1 MNPGTDPRPGK
12 GETRGPSLIIFDC
25 DGVLIDSEPIANRI
39 FSEQLAKVGIR
50 MTPEEVW
57 HAFVGNSRDR
67 CIAMAGEMRGEPL
80 PEDFARMW
88 DDALHEAL
96 DVEARP
102 VEGVPGLL
110 RSLPVPY
117 CVASNGEPMH
127 MQRGLTAA
135 GLMPLVAGRLFS
147 AAEVA
152 HPKPAPDVYLHAART
167 MDVAPA
173 ECVVIEDTPTGTRA
187 ALAAGMRVFGYIG
200 SPMNQGAELER
211 LGATLFTRMR
221 DLPALLGFA

>member
-1 MNPGTDPRPGK
+1 M
-12 GETRGPSLIIFDC
+12 IFDC

-67 CIAMAGEMRGEPL
+67 CIEMAGEMRGEPL
-80 PEDFARMW
+80 PEGFAEMW
-88 DDALHEAL
+88 DDALHAAL
-96 DVEARP
+96 DIEARP
-102 VEGVPGLL
+102 VEGIPELL

-135 GLMPLVAGRLFS
+135 GLMPFVQGRLFS

-152 HPKPAPDVYLHAART
+152 HPKPAPDVYLHAASA
-167 MDVAPA
+167 MGVAPDRCA
-173 ECVVIEDTPTGTRA
+173 VVEDTPTGARA
-187 ALAAGMRVFGYIG
+187 GLAAGMRVFGYVG
-200 SPMNQGAELER
+200 SPMNLRAQLER
-211 LGATLFTRMR
+211 LGATPFTHMR
-221 DLPALLGFA
+221 ELPALLGFA